1 MAMGAGVAT
10 AVSMKAPSTGT
21 VSGDW
26 DIDTETPDKAAHQVE
41 SVGADF
47 FHVDWESRAA
57 GQGQSRLTGYVY
69 DDDGQPA
76 TNVELQISMLD
87 AAGHEIAN
95 VFRPVRGVVPGEGRA
110 YFDVTVPNAL
120 FHGHSYYVDFYADLN
135 RNLRY
140 DPPSTDHAWR
150 IAMPAVAEGPQS
162 ISFMHD
168 TNWTDIA
175 FPDSGP

>member
-1 MAMGAGVAT
+1 MLRIYTLALASLAAATMAMGAGVAT
-10 AVSMKAPSTGT
+10 ASSIKAPSTGP

-69 DDDGQPA
+69 DDDGQAA

-95 VFRPVRGVVPGEGRA
+95 VFRPVRGLVPGEGRA
-110 YFDVTVPNAL
+110 YFDVTVPNAR
-120 FHGHSYYVDFYADLN
+120 SYHVRVASFDL
-135 RNLRY
+135 L
-140 DPPSTDHAWR
+140 
-150 IAMPAVAEGPQS
+150 ELGP
-162 ISFMHD
+162 
-168 TNWTDIA
+168 
-175 FPDSGP
+175 G